1 MKAII
6 VGGTGLAGQAV
17 HRRLLSSGI
26 ETITLA
32 RKNADHCVDLLDR
45 SKFIAVLDQ
54 QKPDLIINCAGQI
67 DLKQCSQKLAD
78 SWHLNTIIVGDMSAW
93 CVENGSAL
101 IQISTDHFFHG
112 GPPIKHSE
120 EDPVSLRNDYARQKF
135 AAEHLARAGKSL
147 VIRTSMVGFRNW
159 GSPTFA
165 EWAISYIE
173 KRRPMNLWEDAWT
186 SLIDS
191 NSLAI
196 AVEQLI
202 DQRIIN
208 KTLNIGSSDIFS
220 KADFIRELSLQLG
233 IPLNQ
238 PVSTSIHED
247 TDVPRASNLGLDV
260 SRAENLLGIKLPT
273 LSEVVSNLLKQR
285 RINE

>member
-1 MKAII
+1 M
-6 VGGTGLAGQAV
+6 GQAI
-17 HRRLLSSGI
+17 HKRLISSGT

-45 SKFIAVLDQ
+45 SELIAVLDQ
-54 QKPDLIINCAGQI
+54 QKPDLVINCAGQVN
-67 DLKQCSQKLAD
+67 LKKCSQKLAD

-93 CVENGSAL
+93 CVDSGSAL

-112 GPPIKHSE
+112 GLPIKHSE

-135 AAEHLARAGKSL
+135 AAEHLARAGEGL
-147 VIRTSMVGFRNW
+147 IIRTSMVGFRNW
-159 GSPTFA
+159 GSPTFV
-165 EWAISYIE
+165 EWAISCIE

-196 AVEQLI
+196 AVEKLI
-202 DQRIIN
+202 DQGVTNR
-208 KTLNIGSSDIFS
+208 TLNIGSREIFS
-220 KADFIRELSLQLG
+220 KADFIRELSLQLD

-238 PVSTSIHED
+238 PVSTSIHKD
-247 TDVPRASNLGLDV
+247 IDFPRASNLGLDV

-273 LSEVVSNLLKQR
+273 LSEVVSNLIKQR
-285 RINE
+285 SINE